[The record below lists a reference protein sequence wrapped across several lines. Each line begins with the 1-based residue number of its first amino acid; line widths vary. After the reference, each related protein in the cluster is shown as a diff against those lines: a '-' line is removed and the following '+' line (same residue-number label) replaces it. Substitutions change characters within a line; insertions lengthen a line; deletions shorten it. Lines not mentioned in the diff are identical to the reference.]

1 MIKEKLIKK
10 LEELGA
16 EFKGDNEQKRYVYDI
31 IPKEDSKW
39 VRLRT
44 NGRKTTL
51 TYKNV
56 VKKTIDG
63 TKELEVEVSDFEKT
77 NELLENMGIK
87 SKGYQENKRTQ
98 YILNGVQIDID
109 SWPMIPT
116 YVEIE
121 GKNEED
127 VMNTL
132 EILEL
137 PKDKV
142 TTLDVDSV
150 YKKYRIDL
158 NEIKVLKFKKIRNE
172 FYSIPSLISY

>member
-1 MIKEKLIKK
+1 
-10 LEELGA
+10 
-16 EFKGDNEQKRYVYDI
+16 
-31 IPKEDSKW
+31 
-39 VRLRT
+39 
-44 NGRKTTL
+44 
-51 TYKNV
+51 
-56 VKKTIDG
+56 
-63 TKELEVEVSDFEKT
+63 
-77 NELLENMGIK
+77 MGIK

-98 YILNGVQIDID
+98 YILNGVEIDID

-121 GKNEED
+121 GKNEEE

-150 YKKYRIDL
+150 YKKYGIDL
-158 NEIKVLKFKKIRNE
+158 KDIKVLKF
-172 FYSIPSLISY
+172 

>member
-1 MIKEKLIKK
+1 MIKK

-31 IPKEDSKW
+31 IPKEDGKW
-39 VRLRT
+39 IRLRT

-56 VKKTIDG
+56 VKTTIDG

-98 YILNGVQIDID
+98 YILNGVEIDID

-121 GKNEED
+121 GKNEEE

-150 YKKYRIDL
+150 YKKYGIDL
-158 NEIKVLKFKKIRNE
+158 KDIKVLKF
-172 FYSIPSLISY
+172 

>member
-1 MIKEKLIKK
+1 MNTEYEIRVLEIDKEKLIKK

-31 IPKEDSKW
+31 IPKEDGKW
-39 VRLRT
+39 IRLRT

-51 TYKNV
+51 TYKKNV
-56 VKKTIDG
+56 VKTTIDG

-87 SKGYQENKRTQ
+87 SRGYQENKRTQ
-98 YILNGVQIDID
+98 YILNGVEIDID

-121 GKNEED
+121 GKNEEE

-150 YKKYRIDL
+150 YKKYGIDL
-158 NEIKVLKFKKIRNE
+158 KVIKVLKF
-172 FYSIPSLISY
+172 

>member
-1 MIKEKLIKK
+1 MNTEYEIRVLEIDKEKLIKK
-10 LEELGA
+10 LKELGA
-16 EFKGDNEQKRYVYDI
+16 EFKGNNEQRRYVYDI
-31 IPKEDSKW
+31 IPKEDGKW

-98 YILNGVQIDID
+98 YILNGVEIDID

-121 GKNEED
+121 GKNEEE
-127 VMNTL
+127 VMNML

-150 YKKYRIDL
+150 YKKYGIDL
-158 NEIKVLKFKKIRNE
+158 KEIKVLKF
-172 FYSIPSLISY
+172 

>member
-1 MIKEKLIKK
+1 M
-10 LEELGA
+10 
-16 EFKGDNEQKRYVYDI
+16 
-31 IPKEDSKW
+31 
-39 VRLRT
+39 
-44 NGRKTTL
+44 
-51 TYKNV
+51 
-56 VKKTIDG
+56 
-63 TKELEVEVSDFEKT
+63 
-77 NELLENMGIK
+77 
-87 SKGYQENKRTQ
+87 
-98 YILNGVQIDID
+98 NGVQIDID